1 MTKVCRK
8 CGEAKDADTFFYR
21 GCNVCKRCRAVEQK
35 KWRQDNPE
43 KVKQNRRNWENKNRE
58 KVKQAKR
65 EYYKFQRA
73 SGRWWDRDHEKSI
86 QKTREWWMKSISELR
101 DSYINQRLN
110 RQNIIISDET
120 SELKRQQLI
129 MKRTLKEFKK
139 WRKEHESDYENV
151 YGKQQPYEENHEGR
165 V

>member
-21 GCNVCKRCRAVEQK
+21 GCNVCKRCWAVKSK
-35 KWRQDNPE
+35 KWCQDNPG
-43 KVKQNRRNWENKNRE
+43 KINQYHRNWENKNRE
-58 KVKQAKR
+58 KVQQKCR
-65 EYYKFQRA
+65 EF
-73 SGRWWDRDHEKSI
+73 
-86 QKTREWWMKSISELR
+86 WMKSVSELR

-120 SELKRQQLI
+120 IELKRQQLI